1 MFDQL
6 VIGCPLNILAVGWF
20 RTMSD
25 DVGCCGMMLM
35 LDIGEAPQW
44 TCTLLVNVS
53 RHWFYAVWLLWCVSI
68 QASWNLFRAIDNYP
82 LEYHQNICMCQQIR
96 PPKDLSRSRNHQA
109 SDPINEL
116 NRSINNVHIYIYDH
130 CIQRFHFH
138 GPCGPK
144 PWWQRHGCRRGQ
156 GARRAPMKSPL
167 GPHNS
172 KQCTIEGGTIM
183 ISCGRFFGSFPE
195 VIYPLVI
202 WTWQLE
208 IHHLVCWFSPAMK
221 LHLWRISQLA
231 MDDTREYW
239 YWSSMQGA
247 GSGPWCPW
255 WIHEEPSSMALQ
267 ASYHIYTE
275 NTCRTT
281 GPGPMFLDCWVAS
294 SNSPRI
300 VPVFPSFYPEEFR
313 VLSPDSHI
321 AKFWHPGNLLEVFF
335 LCWFLNHGMPCQCFR
350 LVLLGPLGYHFGVF
364 LRDFVPGKPS
374 PLLLVLPLMNQDWYR
389 DHPSLEVYG
398 NLAELNISHISHFTL
413 SWNDMILNGSR
424 PAAYINRLVYFPL
437 LEKWM
442 HRLARPSFSQNS

>member
-1 MFDQL
+1 MGPQLSDQPYWRYELPSFYVWFQAAKSPPKDHSEYTHTEVGPYSELDFCGFFAPAKSMFNQL
-6 VIGCPLNILAVGWF
+6 IIGCPLNILAVGWF

-25 DVGCCGMMLM
+25 DVGCSWMMLM

-44 TCTLLVNVS
+44 TFWHPKFEKGVSSFGGDPVLGLWLRECNRYCTLLVNVS
-53 RHWFYAVWLLWCVSI
+53 RHWFYAVWWLWRVST

-116 NRSINNVHIYIYDH
+116 NRSINNVHIYIYIYDH

-156 GARRAPMKSPL
+156 GARRAI
-167 GPHNS
+167 G
-172 KQCTIEGGTIM
+172 
-183 ISCGRFFGSFPE
+183 
-195 VIYPLVI
+195 
-202 WTWQLE
+202 TWQLE

-255 WIHEEPSSMALQ
+255 WIHEELSSMALQ

-281 GPGPMFLDCWVAS
+281 GPRPH
-294 SNSPRI
+294 
-300 VPVFPSFYPEEFR
+300 VFGL
-313 VLSPDSHI
+313 LSC
-321 AKFWHPGNLLEVFF
+321 K
-335 LCWFLNHGMPCQCFR
+335 
-350 LVLLGPLGYHFGVF
+350 
-364 LRDFVPGKPS
+364 
-374 PLLLVLPLMNQDWYR
+374 
-389 DHPSLEVYG
+389 
-398 NLAELNISHISHFTL
+398 
-413 SWNDMILNGSR
+413 
-424 PAAYINRLVYFPL
+424 
-437 LEKWM
+437 
-442 HRLARPSFSQNS
+442 